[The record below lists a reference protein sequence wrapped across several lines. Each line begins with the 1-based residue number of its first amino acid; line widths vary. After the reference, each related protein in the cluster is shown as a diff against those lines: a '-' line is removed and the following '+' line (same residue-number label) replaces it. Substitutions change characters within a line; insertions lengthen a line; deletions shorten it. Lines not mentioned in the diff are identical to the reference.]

1 MFRVREAEPSYI
13 QTVKLLDKKT
23 VWEQMEKEERDL
35 IEDFDRYHD
44 EFWRRMTQ
52 SKGTAFYVAVDSEGE
67 VVGMVWLSISER
79 ISGVKF
85 GWIHDITVD
94 ERFRGRDIGRMLLQ
108 HAVEH
113 FKAIGIRMIGLMA
126 LVDNQPAREL
136 YGKEGFHD
144 YSVYML
150 KTLE

>member
-1 MFRVREAEPSYI
+1 MFRVREAEPSDL
-13 QTVKLLDKKT
+13 QTVKFLDKKT

-52 SKGTAFYVAVDSEGE
+52 SKGTAFHVAVDSQGG

-94 ERFRGRDIGRMLLQ
+94 EKFRGRGIGRMLLQ

-136 YGKEGFHD
+136 YAKEGFHD

-150 KTLE
+150 RTLE

>member
-1 MFRVREAEPSYI
+1 VFRVREAKPSEI

-23 VWEQMEKEERDL
+23 VWEQMEREERDL

-44 EFWRRMTQ
+44 EFWRRMTE
-52 SKGTAFYVAVDSEGE
+52 SKGTAFYVAVDSEGG
-67 VVGMVWLSISER
+67 VVGMVWVSISDR
-79 ISGVKF
+79 ISGVRF

-94 ERFRGRDIGRMLLQ
+94 EKFRGRGIGRMLLQ

-113 FKAIGIRMIGLMA
+113 FKAIGIRMIGLMV
-126 LVDNQPAREL
+126 LVDNQSAREL
-136 YGKEGFHD
+136 YAGEGFHD

>member
-1 MFRVREAEPSYI
+1 MFRVREAKPSEI

-23 VWEQMEKEERDL
+23 VWEQMEREERDL

-44 EFWRRMTQ
+44 EFWRRMTE
-52 SKGTAFYVAVDSEGE
+52 SKGTAFYVAVDSEGG
-67 VVGMVWLSISER
+67 VVGMVWVSISDR
-79 ISGVKF
+79 ISGVRF

-94 ERFRGRDIGRMLLQ
+94 EKFRGRGIGRMLLQ

-113 FKAIGIRMIGLMA
+113 FKAIGIRMIGLMV
-126 LVDNQPAREL
+126 LVDNQSAREL
-136 YGKEGFHD
+136 YAGEGFHD